1 MEKKKQT
8 MPEIEMRFA
17 TKNEKEGDFTYQIK
31 EITDEELAAIGPN
44 ATREALARYNCTA
57 VSWYRRVH
65 NGKTTT
71 VHSSEEYPIFV
82 MENENRK
89 TVYQPRN
96 PDKKFRYFLFNG
108 TEYGW
113 EKINGINELM
123 KAYEEHDNENAPV
136 PKVMICANMRDALN
150 MAGLGYYTL
159 WTPEDSVF
167 IDIKVFGRMIDGQS
181 GIELSEEFKKLLK

>member
-1 MEKKKQT
+1 MPKIEWRKATEK
-8 MPEIEMRFA
+8 
-17 TKNEKEGDFTYQIK
+17 EKEGYFSYQTK
-31 EITDEELAAIGPN
+31 EMTDAELAAIGPN
-44 ATREALARYNCTA
+44 ATREALARYKCTA

-65 NGKTTT
+65 NGKTIT

-82 MENENRK
+82 MEYEKRK
-89 TVYQPRN
+89 TVYQPRE
-96 PDKKFRYFLFNG
+96 PDKKFRYFLFDG
-108 TEYGW
+108 TEYGCL
-113 EKINGINELM
+113 KLYGINELK
-123 KAYEEHDNENAPV
+123 KAYEEHDNENAPE

-167 IDIKVFGRMIDGQS
+167 IDIKMFGRMIEGQS

>member
-1 MEKKKQT
+1 MEKIKNASK
-8 MPEIEMRFA
+8 IEWREA

-71 VHSSEEYPIFV
+71 VHSSDEYPIFV

-113 EKINGINELM
+113 EKINGINEMM
-123 KAYEEHDNENAPV
+123 KAYEEHDNENAPE

-159 WTPEDSVF
+159 WTQEDSVF
-167 IDIKVFGRMIDGQS
+167 IDIKVFGRMINGQS